1 MLLRQ
6 KGHFHL
12 YIMPRLQI
20 YHLTYL
26 AFLHY
31 IPEKKKL
38 KIAEDTALTKHTF
51 TLILKNIN

>member
-31 IPEKKKL
+31 IPEKKL
-38 KIAEDTALTKHTF
+38 KIAEDTALNKHTF
-51 TLILKNIN
+51 TPILKDIK